1 MSPTSFELDLQRFA
15 EDLATRPTQRCS
27 LSASEVATSTTDG
40 VELPR
45 AECCS
50 HMLRVA
56 HTWRATL
63 HSSSQVLG
71 VFQVGGVSDSSRG
84 GLEVGER
91 VFYTRAVTEQFS
103 SFSSI

>member
-15 EDLATRPTQRCS
+15 KDLATRPTQQCS

-50 HMLRVA
+50 HMPRVA
-56 HTWRATL
+56 HMWRATL
-63 HSSSQVLG
+63 HSSSRVLG
-71 VFQVGGVSDSSRG
+71 MFQVGGVFDSSRR
-84 GLEVGER
+84 GLGVGER
-91 VFYTRAVTEQFS
+91 VFHTRAR
-103 SFSSI
+103 